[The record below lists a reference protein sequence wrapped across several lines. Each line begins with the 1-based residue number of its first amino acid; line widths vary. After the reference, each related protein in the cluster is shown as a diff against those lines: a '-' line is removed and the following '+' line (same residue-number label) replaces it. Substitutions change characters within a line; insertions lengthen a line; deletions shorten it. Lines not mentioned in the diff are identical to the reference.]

1 MNKGQNPQPTDLRAE
16 EVRDEHR
23 QDGSQRVMRKYGS
36 DSNSQT
42 RGGVSNIMPLSQSDV
57 KDIRALNLPHV
68 LSRGSSHQVKRVIA
82 SHSEYQITS
91 LPLFQAHSNGVVSF
105 QMPKSRSDLSSGHLC
120 FLRFSLCHFCVIFR
134 QKIPQI
140 PVKSCTVP
148 QKCWEFL
155 GQLGTPLPE
164 PLRFPQ
170 IPRKSGNSP
179 KYVSRALG
187 ENP

>member
-1 MNKGQNPQPTDLRAE
+1 
-16 EVRDEHR
+16 
-23 QDGSQRVMRKYGS
+23 MRKYGS

-134 QKIPQI
+134 HIFLRSKVRTVCLQHLILHLCRLTLRK
-140 PVKSCTVP
+140 VKGFP
-148 QKCWEFL
+148 GGI
-155 GQLGTPLPE
+155 GQLLCFPE
-164 PLRFPQ
+164 
-170 IPRKSGNSP
+170 
-179 KYVSRALG
+179 SR
-187 ENP
+187 

>member
-1 MNKGQNPQPTDLRAE
+1 
-16 EVRDEHR
+16 
-23 QDGSQRVMRKYGS
+23 MRKYGS

-134 QKIPQI
+134 QNPCGSACCGL
-140 PVKSCTVP
+140 VC
-148 QKCWEFL
+148 
-155 GQLGTPLPE
+155 G
-164 PLRFPQ
+164 
-170 IPRKSGNSP
+170 SP
-179 KYVSRALG
+179 CGSPMWGA
-187 ENP
+187 NFAMAC